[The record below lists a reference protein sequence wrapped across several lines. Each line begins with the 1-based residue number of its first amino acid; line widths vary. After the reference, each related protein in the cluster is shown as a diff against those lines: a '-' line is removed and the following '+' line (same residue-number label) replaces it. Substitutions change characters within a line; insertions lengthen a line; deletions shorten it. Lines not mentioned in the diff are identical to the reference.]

1 MYRPDVCRP
10 IEPKPMRPRKGM
22 SKDEDHAQERRP
34 PVCVRPHPVKPMLPN
49 PGK

>member
-22 SKDEDHAQERRP
+22 DKTEDQERRP
-34 PVCVRPHPVKPMLPN
+34 PVCVRPHPEKPMLPKL
-49 PGK
+49 GK